1 MFIVLDGPEKAGKT
15 TFAQV
20 LVAKAEEQGK
30 TAKYR
35 HWSGDDPVTEAA
47 RDEILEDLDEYDVV
61 VWDRS
66 WASGYVY
73 ERLGFEQSPDALQ
86 FEGEAVMSDAVPMRI
101 MLLGPSHEILQVL
114 RDETDLPV
122 SAYIE
127 RAAFMQYAIDFG
139 WQFVI
144 NAHAEMWADAMATQ
158 LLG

>member
-1 MFIVLDGPEKAGKT
+1 MFIVPDGPEKAGKT
-15 TFAQV
+15 TFAQA
-20 LVAKAEEQGK
+20 LVSRAEAQGK

-35 HWSGDDPVTEAA
+35 HWSGDDPVTREA
-47 RDEILEDLDEYDVV
+47 RDEVLDDLDEYDVV

-73 ERLGFEQSPDALQ
+73 ARLGFEQSPDALQ
-86 FEGEAVMSDAVPMRI
+86 FDGEAVLSDAVPLCR
-101 MLLGPSHEILQVL
+101 MLLGPVQEILQAL